1 MKATHSGDD
10 HNLTIPLSKIEN
22 KKTFN
27 TKNKRTINNDCPFNY
42 ARRDS
47 NSRPF
52 GS

>member
-1 MKATHSGDD
+1 MIVFRTLINILRSVTMDSMLLQKA
-10 HNLTIPLSKIEN
+10 
-22 KKTFN
+22 FN
-27 TKNKRTINNDCPFNY
+27 TKNKRTIIIDCPFNY